1 MTPTET
7 DGASLLHVVFA
18 FAVVFGLLGLFGY
31 ALRYVTARGMKLPGT
46 SRGSKRLEIVE
57 SLTIDVRRR
66 LVIVR
71 CDGNEHLLLL
81 GAAQDVV
88 VAADLPQKI
97 ST

>member
-1 MTPTET
+1 
-7 DGASLLHVVFA
+7 
-18 FAVVFGLLGLFGY
+18 
-31 ALRYVTARGMKLPGT
+31 MKLPGA
-46 SRGSKRLEIVE
+46 SRENKRLEIVE

-81 GAAQDVV
+81 GATQDVV

-97 ST
+97 SA